1 MVTPPRPNPSKDL
14 YHKTNNLFAQME
26 ELVDFNPAIVQDI
39 TVKEWKA
46 KLRELKDSLNIL
58 GNKP

>member
-1 MVTPPRPNPSKDL
+1 
-14 YHKTNNLFAQME
+14 ME

>member
-14 YHKTNNLFAQME
+14 YRKTNNLFAQME

-39 TVKEWKA
+39 PVKEWKA